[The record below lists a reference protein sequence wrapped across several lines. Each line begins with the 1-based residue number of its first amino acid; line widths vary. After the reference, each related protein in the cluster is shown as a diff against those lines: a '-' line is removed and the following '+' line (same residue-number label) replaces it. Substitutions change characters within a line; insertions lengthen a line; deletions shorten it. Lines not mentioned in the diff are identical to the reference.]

1 MVTSLRIITLNLCYE
16 CSKQKNKNSII
27 QKLTTLIKNIKPD
40 IICLQEIGSFDMPKL
55 IEQSSFRMLRL
66 NKKEETCI
74 IINPLKLK
82 KKNTHIIEIKATHQT
97 IYVSVLHLDD
107 IPSIVHKL
115 HNIPYSY
122 QDSDKETKDQDKVT
136 RDKAIKDDTL
146 HQMLELSKK
155 TRLPRVKKELN
166 KCGNFEKVIMAGD
179 FNEPSH
185 LDMKGLNLP
194 ISKELKKNNFIDSH
208 YAIHK
213 NNADHTWPVGR
224 LYKNEP
230 KQRIDFIYT
239 KNLKAV
245 NAEVYDEGNSFFSD
259 HKLVLTDII
268 V

>member
-1 MVTSLRIITLNLCYE
+1 MATSLRIITLNLCYE
-16 CSKQKNKNSII
+16 CSKQKNKNSVI

-40 IICLQEIGSFDMPKL
+40 IICLQEIGSFEMPKL

-74 IINPLKLK
+74 IINPVKLK
-82 KKNTHIIEIKATHQT
+82 KKNAHMIEIKSTHQT

-115 HNIPYSY
+115 HHIPYPY
-122 QDSDKETKDQDKVT
+122 KDSDKVAKDTVT
-136 RDKAIKDDTL
+136 RDKVTKDDTL

-155 TRLPRVKKELN
+155 TRLPRVKKELK
-166 KCGNFEKVIMAGD
+166 KCSDFEKVIMAGD

-185 LDMKGLNLP
+185 LDMKGLDVS
-194 ISKELKKNNFIDSH
+194 ISKELKKNNFVDSH

-213 NNADHTWPVGR
+213 NNADYTWPVGR

-245 NAEVYDEGNSFFSD
+245 NAEVYDEGDSFFSD
-259 HKLVLTDII
+259 HRLVLTDII